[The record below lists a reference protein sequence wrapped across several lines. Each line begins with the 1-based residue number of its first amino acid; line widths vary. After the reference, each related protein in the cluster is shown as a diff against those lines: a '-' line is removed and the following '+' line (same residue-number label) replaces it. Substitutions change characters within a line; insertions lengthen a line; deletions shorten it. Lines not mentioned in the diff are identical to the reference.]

1 MELVNILLGC
11 GDAVREAIGRRI
23 RAQCEVNWGALC
35 ASLSLCSPART
46 GADQALTPTSGTTT
60 GGHGNTLP
68 PGGQLGEDGEPSWM
82 EELLSEKDQSK
93 TPQTLGAVQ
102 PLQDN
107 STDTLNTD
115 TQGADDGVH

>member
-11 GDAVREAIGRRI
+11 GDEVREAIGRRI

-35 ASLSLCSPART
+35 ASLSLCPLGKEGT
-46 GADQALTPTSGTTT
+46 DQPLTPTLATM

-68 PGGQLGEDGEPSWM
+68 PGGQLEGDREQSWM
-82 EELLSEKDQSK
+82 EELLNENDQSK
-93 TPQTLGAVQ
+93 LQKTLSAVQ

-107 STDTLNTD
+107 SSDTLNTG
-115 TQGADDGVH
+115 TQGADNGGH